1 MIKSN
6 ILRNVGIFARV
17 FLSSVCLVFAISN
30 AYSDDG
36 KKEESSSKGQNRAT
50 KSRSVNSTQ
59 NSRFRSRVEAMTDN
73 LTYDMP
79 TQKRVDTTSFRPRT
93 RAVSEGEPYDMSTRK
108 NSGFRSRTRAVSER
122 EITSEDLGPLLKG
135 DDASDFWLDE

>member
-6 ILRNVGIFARV
+6 FLRNVGSLARV
-17 FLSSVCLVFAISN
+17 FISSVCLVFAISN

-36 KKEESSSKGQNRAT
+36 KKEEASGKGQNCAT
-50 KSRSVNSTQ
+50 KYRSVNSTQ

-73 LTYDMP
+73 FTYDMP

-93 RAVSEGEPYDMSTRK
+93 RAVSEGESYDMSTRK

-135 DDASDFWLDE
+135 DDTSDFGLDK